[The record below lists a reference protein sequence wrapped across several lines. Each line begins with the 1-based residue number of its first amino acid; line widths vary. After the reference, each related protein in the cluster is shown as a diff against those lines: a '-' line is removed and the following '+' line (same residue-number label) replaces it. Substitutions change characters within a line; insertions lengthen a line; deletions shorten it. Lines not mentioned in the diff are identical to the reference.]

1 MRKLYINV
9 ARKQAHWRDMVLQ
22 ENEEEEEEEI
32 KSITTY
38 AIETRAETNI
48 VY

>member
-22 ENEEEEEEEI
+22 ENEEEEEEI